1 MKDLKDLLQHMLKD
15 LWSAEDQMLEAY
27 DKMAQ
32 QADSSK
38 LKQYF
43 QDHIEETK
51 KHKAIVEGICDEMGI
66 KHSGEK
72 CKAMAGLVE
81 EALGFLKE
89 EDMDKDVLD
98 AGMIAQA
105 QRIEHYEITG
115 YGTARRF
122 AEELKLDSVEKK
134 LKGILDAEHN
144 QDDVLTKLA
153 ESRLNKQAK

>member
-27 DKMAQ
+27 EKMAQ
-32 QADSSK
+32 RADNSK
-38 LKQYF
+38 LKQHF

-51 KHKAIVEGICDEMGI
+51 KHKATVESICNEMGI
-66 KHSGEK
+66 KPTGEK
-72 CKAMAGLVE
+72 CQGMAGLVE

-89 EDMDKDVLD
+89 DNMDKDVLD

-105 QRIEHYEITG
+105 QRLEHYEITG
-115 YGTARRF
+115 YGTVRRF
-122 AEELKLDSVEKK
+122 AKELQLDSVEEK
-134 LKGILDAEHN
+134 LKGILDAEYN
-144 QDDVLTKLA
+144 QDDVLTELA

>member
-27 DKMAQ
+27 EKMAQ
-32 QADSSK
+32 RADSNK

-43 QDHIEETK
+43 EDHIEETK
-51 KHKAIVEGICDEMGI
+51 KHKETVENICDEMGI
-66 KHSGEK
+66 KHTGEK
-72 CKAMAGLVE
+72 CHGMAGLVE

-89 EDMDKDVLD
+89 DNMDKDVLD

-105 QRIEHYEITG
+105 QRLEHYEITG

-122 AEELKLDSVEKK
+122 AEELKLTSVEEK

-144 QDDVLTKLA
+144 QDDVLTELA
-153 ESRLNKQAK
+153 ESRLNQQAK